1 MRLVLNFTVM
11 LKASDLT
18 DFEKNGYFRLANVIP
33 DDLLV
38 KLHEL
43 FDQLMDISKE
53 EHSRFVYENKGK
65 KFVTNLDHICGSGNL
80 ACLELLGFP
89 PILEIARS
97 ICGDDF
103 FLIQEFAV
111 IKNQGDDLPVLWH
124 QDMVHQRKGP
134 CFTMG
139 IYLDAVDAGD
149 GALKVVPGSHLD
161 GRPICELS
169 RLPSIEVPMQAG
181 DLLIHDMMLAHHSDP
196 LQKRDLRRVIYFE
209 FLSAAH
215 VAEENIY
222 TKELVQRRTRL
233 HYLAIRYYQE
243 IHPETAGF
251 TGNFPALFP
260 EDESKPVSEILDEI
274 YALPINARPSAYC
287 IEQKNIFSSFD

>member
-1 MRLVLNFTVM
+1 MILVFNFTAM
-11 LKASDLT
+11 LNALNLT
-18 DFEKNGYFRLANVIP
+18 DFENNGYIRLTNVIP
-33 DDLLV
+33 ADLLS
-38 KLHEL
+38 KIRNL
-43 FDQLMDISKE
+43 FDQLMDISLP
-53 EHSRFVYENKGK
+53 HDGRVVIENSGK

-89 PILEIARS
+89 PILDIARS

-111 IKNQGDDLPVLWH
+111 IKNRGDDLPVLWH
-124 QDMVHQRKGP
+124 QDMVHQRKGR

-139 IYLDAVDAGD
+139 IYLDDVDAGD

-181 DLLIHDMMLAHHSDP
+181 DLLIHDMMLAHQSEP
-196 LQKRDLRRVIYFE
+196 LQKRQLRRVIYFE

-215 VAEENIY
+215 VAKENIY
-222 TKELVQRRTRL
+222 TKELVERRTRL
-233 HYLAIRYYQE
+233 HHLAIRYYKD
-243 IHPETAGF
+243 IHPDAAGY
-251 TGNFPALFP
+251 TGVISAPYP
-260 EDESKPVSEILDEI
+260 EDESKPVTEVLGEI

-287 IEQKNIFSSFD
+287 IAGQNSFSFFD